1 MKTVKIILFIIVGVA
16 ALVGILKVP
25 ELIGSGDDNTGISS
39 PKTPEAMR
47 LDSLFASEWAGV
59 RGWNAEIYAEQLKKV
74 DNKVTDEKINRDE
87 ATSLV
92 DVVRGYALVSTFG
105 VLDSLMKAPKW
116 SVDEIDTQFVG
127 IDSASRS
134 EIHAG
139 KDEVKIPRA
148 VRKLYDEGQSWIGRY
163 GKLTASG
170 LFRGVSDELYWTPF
184 NDIVRRVEAERD
196 KVKSSTYY
204 NSYVANKLDDTF
216 TETSLRLES
225 LKNGYYDLVVSAV
238 KEKLPNNKNN
248 FSGKYATI
256 KRDLDAGNL
265 TQSGYESRKADL
277 DRQFD
282 KAKAQ
287 YDANSRKLDKACKNL
302 KGEGAVSAYD
312 NLSKFS
318 TTYRKN
324 NAPRKD

>member
-1 MKTVKIILFIIVGVA
+1 MKTVKIILFILIGVA

-25 ELIGSGDDNTGISS
+25 ELIGSGDDNTGIST
-39 PKTPEAMR
+39 PKTTETMR

-74 DNKVTDEKINRDE
+74 DDKVTDEKINRDE

-92 DVVRGYALVSTFG
+92 DVVRGYALVSSYG
-105 VLDSLMKAPKW
+105 VLDSLLKAPKW
-116 SVDEIDTQFVG
+116 RSDEIDVQFVG
-127 IDSASRS
+127 IDSAACS

-148 VRKLYDEGQSWIGRY
+148 VRKLYDDGQSWISRY
-163 GKLTASG
+163 CQVTPSG
-170 LFRGVSDELYWTPF
+170 LFRGVSEELFWTPF
-184 NDIVRRVEAERD
+184 SEIVRRAEAERD
-196 KVKSSTYY
+196 KVKNSTYY
-204 NSYVANKLDDTF
+204 KAYLENKLGDDF
-216 TETSLRLES
+216 EETTSRLES

-238 KEKLPNNKNN
+238 KEKLPNIKNN

-324 NAPRKD
+324 NAPWKD